1 MEKRIEAKGNIIE
14 TLEGERFRILELVS
28 ESRMSV
34 VYRAE
39 RLIEDGKKHNVLL
52 KAFVISEKFEYSLDV
67 YQEYVR
73 HELEINQKLNAI
85 GFTGALT
92 ISYVVRGKKDGI
104 VYGVILNIQSGM
116 TLQKYATT
124 ANFRYVTLRDRID
137 IIKKLAVILDEFH
150 KECRMIHGDISPDN
164 IYLQESGMGRNGES
178 SLTVV
183 LLDFGSV
190 QELDDG
196 GREYLPIY
204 AKTDYV
210 HPDIIKGKRNILE
223 KDDDWYGLLCCLW
236 FSFTGRTVIEYAP
249 VEENIYE
256 VYQRIAVSYEQN
268 LFDYAEDSI
277 IQKQIQNYQVIYKK
291 IVELFDTGMKRTDLI
306 IKNLQKILSLIDDNG
321 ISTERLFGNL
331 KTEYEQLRESRF
343 SSLHILKDIL
353 PYVEFHLP
361 QSTPRFI
368 KTRNKQS
375 QTLHQIMEENQDS
388 LFMIG
393 DGGMGKT
400 TSLIGIMDYEYGEL
414 KNSNSPVI
422 FIELSVLSQN
432 CEDWYQ
438 EKRGGTF
445 IEQFI
450 ASYLTGTPRKFVEKT
465 HPYILPIH
473 DELFRL
479 PEDGKKKYTVLLD
492 GMNEI
497 GFINEKSRAVFYD
510 ALNQYLRYARN
521 LRLII
526 TGRNDVYE
534 LSSEYLSR
542 LKALGLT
549 DDSIINVLKEAV
561 KERKISGED
570 FQNLLRKRTDIST
583 NESRLWNCLKIPFFL
598 MMYCVSSNKKNVE
611 SQGEILRNFFHD
623 KREILSADT
632 VYGEQSQAQ
641 IRYQF
646 KKYDDNTDLSM
657 EYALKAVLDFI
668 IPEIA
673 ITMIE
678 KSYFFITEDMM
689 YSVVNQYFER
699 LKNLKRQQVWT
710 RVYYGYQD
718 DIRAIFEEIER
729 IDGGKRIP
737 EYACGVLGIMRAT
750 ANGTYFFTHQYFR
763 DYFAA
768 RALINKILGII
779 ELRSHERE
787 KWNSDSERFS
797 EFVYPFQAQEMPDY
811 VCALVGEILGER
823 KNIPVFKRIK
833 KVWAE
838 RREIIPEQKVL
849 TDFMECYRNVRRNT
863 NETQMGLRNLISIL
877 KKSRIRNDGNI
888 DFSGIDFSGIN
899 LDHMSLRG
907 VIFSHFSRDG
917 GIYSA
922 NLSGTKHVL
931 DAIRSDD
938 KQQIAVCC
946 GVHLTKRKILIL
958 NENLHSLLELD
969 LESGERTTLLS
980 VDPGYISAFY
990 VGDDDNILIV
1000 RTEQEKIEDD
1010 ESYAEYDS
1018 DKFYN
1023 KTIVELQYYFR
1034 KNNKSVYYQIKNVLE
1049 CLEVIYSE
1057 KDKQLSLFIKADEG
1071 IVLVLLELLEY
1082 FDSDIEQPVRKI
1094 GNYVL
1099 PLEMEYWSK
1108 IERNTFMV
1116 TRLNEE
1122 EYIFSDCK
1130 IFKWNIGKWN
1140 IREGKI
1146 QSVCYLEE
1154 ISKNEEFYA
1163 VCSDVSH
1170 KNIIFLKGDEKLYV
1184 TGLKEVHNIGKN
1196 REWSINAQS
1205 GERVYNLRDHN
1216 ILLILSNG
1224 VLTAYDTEEKKLI
1237 WRCASLVIAQLF
1249 VGHGV
1254 VINSDNGIYEID
1266 IVDGGYRCLQQFQKD
1281 RIQCIVGRT
1290 SEKNSILLYEST
1302 GIVKWIDIEMGCCYR
1317 YVSVQNFGQTLDSI
1331 FCYEDKDILY
1341 GISGTKIY
1349 SWDGWSGTIKRI
1361 IDLSF
1366 SEEWIPYFIDFNAK
1380 EKKIDVYFERKDY
1393 EKFPLKKKYFLMEWS
1408 LYLERWEYSYREE
1421 MEKEE
1426 LYRYVYSDYGD
1437 RLVKECIN
1445 VENCQN
1451 EQNGYTQTNVRKR
1464 IMNFFSLVDENDT
1477 NDDLLREY
1485 DDVES
1490 EKILWNTKYNV
1501 GREKQK
1507 DIYYKNRNKSD
1518 KWKYVDSVNGNKQVI
1533 GVTETGILYAL
1544 NQDVGEAD
1552 MKLYRPGRE
1561 ELIKIGGMEQ
1571 QNFMDA
1577 FVVGNIFV
1585 GLVPDETGIYGDKIY
1600 FWNTEKNFLY
1610 DYEISEKVYVAGCK
1624 VDEEEIEK
1632 RNEKLA
1638 HMEGMS
1644 KPARHIFRKVER
1656 FENKIKFR
1664 SVETRQLLKQ
1674 WNYPALICVIILL
1687 ALDVFLRFL
1696 TRNSLQYSNREFV
1709 YLLQNCLLMGVLYC
1723 MVIFILKAGY
1733 PHLICIMQ
1741 QESIYSNKV
1750 NIFIKVLMLLFFNF
1764 LLFFYTNLLHMNT
1777 SIRIFLIIPFVWA
1790 YFYCCPIKKGKAL
1803 AVGVAYIGVLIVLIL
1818 IEVPQSI
1825 ILKMEII
1832 IFVIFSNVYILQQC
1846 RLHIE
1851 GKKRFRKTLL
1861 CICFVVLF
1869 AIVIAWK
1876 KMNSGENLWGADRL
1890 YNLIFYWSQYFE
1902 HIRATI
1908 FSYNFWGAM
1917 NTLEE
1922 AYSEVDF
1929 YQNFTLSYVMEHYGI
1944 LCGIIIMS
1952 VIGFMLYFLWKG
1964 AKDQTILIDKCACVS
1979 CTIYMIT
1986 ETIVAVL
1993 PALGIGVLPPCRL
2006 PFWGGRI
2013 SDQRTTWMALGIY
2026 MAFYQAHRRCRK

>member
-268 LFDYAEDSI
+268 FFDYAEDSI
-277 IQKQIQNYQVIYKK
+277 IQKQIQNYQVIYEK

-331 KTEYEQLRESRF
+331 KTEYEQLRKSRF

-353 PYVEFHLP
+353 PNVEFHLP
-361 QSTPRFI
+361 KSTPRFI
-368 KTRNKQS
+368 KTRNKQP
-375 QTLHQIMEENQDS
+375 QTLYQIMEENQDS

-549 DDSIINVLKEAV
+549 DDSIIDVLKEAV

-750 ANGTYFFTHQYFR
+750 ANGTYF
-763 DYFAA
+763 
-768 RALINKILGII
+768 L
-779 ELRSHERE
+779 
-787 KWNSDSERFS
+787 
-797 EFVYPFQAQEMPDY
+797 
-811 VCALVGEILGER
+811 
-823 KNIPVFKRIK
+823 
-833 KVWAE
+833 
-838 RREIIPEQKVL
+838 
-849 TDFMECYRNVRRNT
+849 
-863 NETQMGLRNLISIL
+863 LISI
-877 KKSRIRNDGNI
+877 
-888 DFSGIDFSGIN
+888 
-899 LDHMSLRG
+899 
-907 VIFSHFSRDG
+907 
-917 GIYSA
+917 
-922 NLSGTKHVL
+922 
-931 DAIRSDD
+931 
-938 KQQIAVCC
+938 
-946 GVHLTKRKILIL
+946 
-958 NENLHSLLELD
+958 
-969 LESGERTTLLS
+969 
-980 VDPGYISAFY
+980 
-990 VGDDDNILIV
+990 
-1000 RTEQEKIEDD
+1000 
-1010 ESYAEYDS
+1010 
-1018 DKFYN
+1018 
-1023 KTIVELQYYFR
+1023 
-1034 KNNKSVYYQIKNVLE
+1034 
-1049 CLEVIYSE
+1049 SE
-1057 KDKQLSLFIKADEG
+1057 
-1071 IVLVLLELLEY
+1071 
-1082 FDSDIEQPVRKI
+1082 
-1094 GNYVL
+1094 
-1099 PLEMEYWSK
+1099 
-1108 IERNTFMV
+1108 
-1116 TRLNEE
+1116 
-1122 EYIFSDCK
+1122 
-1130 IFKWNIGKWN
+1130 
-1140 IREGKI
+1140 
-1146 QSVCYLEE
+1146 
-1154 ISKNEEFYA
+1154 
-1163 VCSDVSH
+1163 
-1170 KNIIFLKGDEKLYV
+1170 
-1184 TGLKEVHNIGKN
+1184 
-1196 REWSINAQS
+1196 
-1205 GERVYNLRDHN
+1205 
-1216 ILLILSNG
+1216 
-1224 VLTAYDTEEKKLI
+1224 
-1237 WRCASLVIAQLF
+1237 
-1249 VGHGV
+1249 
-1254 VINSDNGIYEID
+1254 
-1266 IVDGGYRCLQQFQKD
+1266 
-1281 RIQCIVGRT
+1281 
-1290 SEKNSILLYEST
+1290 
-1302 GIVKWIDIEMGCCYR
+1302 
-1317 YVSVQNFGQTLDSI
+1317 
-1331 FCYEDKDILY
+1331 
-1341 GISGTKIY
+1341 
-1349 SWDGWSGTIKRI
+1349 
-1361 IDLSF
+1361 
-1366 SEEWIPYFIDFNAK
+1366 
-1380 EKKIDVYFERKDY
+1380 
-1393 EKFPLKKKYFLMEWS
+1393 
-1408 LYLERWEYSYREE
+1408 
-1421 MEKEE
+1421 
-1426 LYRYVYSDYGD
+1426 
-1437 RLVKECIN
+1437 
-1445 VENCQN
+1445 
-1451 EQNGYTQTNVRKR
+1451 
-1464 IMNFFSLVDENDT
+1464 
-1477 NDDLLREY
+1477 
-1485 DDVES
+1485 
-1490 EKILWNTKYNV
+1490 
-1501 GREKQK
+1501 
-1507 DIYYKNRNKSD
+1507 
-1518 KWKYVDSVNGNKQVI
+1518 
-1533 GVTETGILYAL
+1533 
-1544 NQDVGEAD
+1544 
-1552 MKLYRPGRE
+1552 
-1561 ELIKIGGMEQ
+1561 
-1571 QNFMDA
+1571 
-1577 FVVGNIFV
+1577 
-1585 GLVPDETGIYGDKIY
+1585 
-1600 FWNTEKNFLY
+1600 
-1610 DYEISEKVYVAGCK
+1610 
-1624 VDEEEIEK
+1624 
-1632 RNEKLA
+1632 
-1638 HMEGMS
+1638 
-1644 KPARHIFRKVER
+1644 
-1656 FENKIKFR
+1656 
-1664 SVETRQLLKQ
+1664 
-1674 WNYPALICVIILL
+1674 IILQH
-1687 ALDVFLRFL
+1687 VR
-1696 TRNSLQYSNREFV
+1696 
-1709 YLLQNCLLMGVLYC
+1709 
-1723 MVIFILKAGY
+1723 
-1733 PHLICIMQ
+1733 
-1741 QESIYSNKV
+1741 
-1750 NIFIKVLMLLFFNF
+1750 
-1764 LLFFYTNLLHMNT
+1764 
-1777 SIRIFLIIPFVWA
+1777 
-1790 YFYCCPIKKGKAL
+1790 
-1803 AVGVAYIGVLIVLIL
+1803 
-1818 IEVPQSI
+1818 
-1825 ILKMEII
+1825 
-1832 IFVIFSNVYILQQC
+1832 
-1846 RLHIE
+1846 
-1851 GKKRFRKTLL
+1851 
-1861 CICFVVLF
+1861 
-1869 AIVIAWK
+1869 
-1876 KMNSGENLWGADRL
+1876 
-1890 YNLIFYWSQYFE
+1890 
-1902 HIRATI
+1902 
-1908 FSYNFWGAM
+1908 
-1917 NTLEE
+1917 
-1922 AYSEVDF
+1922 
-1929 YQNFTLSYVMEHYGI
+1929 
-1944 LCGIIIMS
+1944 
-1952 VIGFMLYFLWKG
+1952 
-1964 AKDQTILIDKCACVS
+1964 
-1979 CTIYMIT
+1979 
-1986 ETIVAVL
+1986 
-1993 PALGIGVLPPCRL
+1993 
-2006 PFWGGRI
+2006 
-2013 SDQRTTWMALGIY
+2013 
-2026 MAFYQAHRRCRK
+2026 